1 MSRTLALARAWPPT
15 AAVLCGASLAA
26 AMYRWYRFHQFRR
39 IGERLADAA
48 VVFERRVHAQA
59 PTVLVIGDSTG
70 VGTGAARPEDSI
82 AGQLAARFPHVTIVN
97 RARNGARTL
106 DALLQLMDAGEVRHD
121 LVLIHVGGNDVLRRT
136 PLRAL
141 MPQVDAL
148 LLRARRLSGHVV
160 VTTTPN
166 VGLVPLFAPP
176 VSWWLT
182 RRSQK
187 VCALFAAVARH
198 HGAHYV
204 DYFHTRKTDPF
215 VREPARWFA
224 EDRLHPST
232 DCYRYVYRDL
242 VARAPIADALA
253 PGARRASVAVA
264 PSAPLAAAG

>member
-1 MSRTLALARAWPPT
+1 MMFRTHALTRMAPPALAAMV
-15 AAVLCGASLAA
+15 AGASLAA
-26 AMYRWYRFHQFRR
+26 AAGWRWYRFAQLKR
-39 IGERLADAA
+39 IGDKLADAA
-48 VVFERRVHAQA
+48 IVFERPHAGHA
-59 PTVLVIGDSTG
+59 ATVLVIGDSTG

-82 AGQLAARFPHVTIVN
+82 AGQLAAQFPQAAIVN

-106 DALLQLMDAGEVRHD
+106 DALLQIVDAGAVRYD

-141 MPQVDAL
+141 GPQVDAL
-148 LLRARRLSGHVV
+148 MLRARRLSDHVV

-182 RRSQK
+182 RRSRE
-187 VCALFAAVARH
+187 VCRLFDEAAAR

-204 DYFHTRKTDPF
+204 DFFHPKATDPF
-215 VREPARWFA
+215 SREPQRYFA

-232 DCYRYVYRDL
+232 DCYRFVYESL
-242 VARAPIADALA
+242 VTRSPIAAALA
-253 PGARRASVAVA
+253 PR
-264 PSAPLAAAG
+264 PAAAT